1 MSKILIVVSA
11 VLFLAACGGG
21 GSETTLTTTTTGQ
34 QLVDLQKAY
43 DSGAL
48 TKEQYEDQKEII
60 LDKADD

>member
-21 GSETTLTTTTTGQ
+21 DSDNTITTTTTGQ

-43 DSGAL
+43 EAGAL
-48 TKEQYEDQKEII
+48 TKEQYDEQKEII